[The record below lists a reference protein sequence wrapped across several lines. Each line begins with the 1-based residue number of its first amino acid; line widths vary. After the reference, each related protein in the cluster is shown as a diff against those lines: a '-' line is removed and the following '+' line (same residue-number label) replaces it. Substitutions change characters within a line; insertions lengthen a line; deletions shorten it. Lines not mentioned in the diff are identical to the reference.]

1 MKVHLGVAVLVIILS
16 LIVSLSLIEWF
27 VVLTLCALVISAELM
42 NSAIEDL
49 ANVVRDNDC
58 MNYQATKDAR
68 DLAAGG
74 VLVLAITSAIIGFI
88 IFVPKLLNILL
99 G

>member
-1 MKVHLGVAVLVIILS
+1 
-16 LIVSLSLIEWF
+16 
-27 VVLTLCALVISAELM
+27 LM

-49 ANVVRDNDC
+49 ANVVRDHDQ

-74 VLVLAITSAIIGFI
+74 VLVLAITSAIIGLL
-88 IFVPKLLNILL
+88 IFVPKLLVL
-99 G
+99 